1 MNLWQYY
8 NGDLKYPDLTKH
20 AYIKEVAKV
29 SPKWAFD
36 YVSKHGKDKELESII
51 AKDAYYSYQYSIDIL
66 QSKPFKLGEPAI
78 AKNTEESYYYAK
90 HILKGE
96 FPLGEPAIA
105 KDMDFSYEYTML
117 INRRF
122 ELGELQIAKNPYY
135 SYRYAKII
143 LNGPFKLGEPIMAN
157 YEQYA
162 SAYTQYVL
170 KKDFYLDGK
179 LICKYEG

>member
-1 MNLWQYY
+1 MDIWKYY
-8 NGDLKYPDLTKH
+8 DGDLKYPDLINHSHEIEIAKTK
-20 AYIKEVAKV
+20 
-29 SPKWAFD
+29 PKWAYE
-36 YVSKHGKDKELESII
+36 YVSKHGKDEDLEPTI
-51 AKDAYYSYQYSIDIL
+51 AKDAYYSYQYAIDIL
-66 QSKPFKLGEPAI
+66 EGPFNLGEPAI

-122 ELGELQIAKNPYY
+122 ELGESAIAKDPYY

-143 LNGPFKLGEPIMAN
+143 LNGPFKLGEPAIAKN
-157 YEQYA
+157 HIIH
-162 SAYTQYVL
+162 
-170 KKDFYLDGK
+170 
-179 LICKYEG
+179 ICMQKMY